1 MNELMIDWR
10 ELKPERGLTVMAL
23 VGWRHYWIF
32 QNPPRIELQVLAL
45 LAMVFGWIAWPN
57 AAAMA
62 IETMPIQRFEPFKGT
77 VIASDPSV
85 VFDGKMY
92 HMAYTELDWQTNRTV
107 IAMAVS
113 ADGRN
118 WTPVDSGDSIP
129 GVVVR
134 GREDTQDQNV
144 EAPEL
149 VMTETGWLLY
159 FSGYRDEGTPSKGFP
174 ASLWLASSTDG
185 IHFTRLG
192 NGPVMEPTVGWYD
205 NDAIHSPA
213 ILRVNGTY
221 VMAYAGHAYTNT
233 SKISQ
238 GGTYILAAES
248 ADGIVW
254 KKLDRPLLGPGAG
267 PVWMNDGA
275 AEPEL
280 VFDSKGKLHLLLTG
294 LKGEDRVIGIA
305 DTPEWPEPFT
315 VRPTAVV
322 VPDASR
328 DEVQVLAP
336 TVVVKDGIARIW
348 YLSYAKVASGLT
360 FQIGQADLNELLLS
374 Q

>member
-1 MNELMIDWR
+1 MIAGR
-10 ELKPERGLTVMAL
+10 ELKPGKGLIAMAL
-23 VGWRHYWIF
+23 AVWRHNWVSE
-32 QNPPRIELQVLAL
+32 NPPHIELLVVAF
-45 LAMVFGWIAWPN
+45 LAMMFGWIAWPG

-62 IETMPIQRFEPFKGT
+62 METMPIRRFAPFKGT

-113 ADGRN
+113 DDGRN
-118 WTPVDSGDSIP
+118 WTPVDSGDAIP

-149 VMTETGWLLY
+149 VLTDTGWFLY
-159 FSGYRDEGTPSKGFP
+159 FSGYRDEGVPSKGFP

-192 NGPVMEPTVGWYD
+192 NGPVMEPTAGWYD

-213 ILRVNGTY
+213 ILRMNGIY
-221 VMAYAGHAYTNT
+221 VMAYAGHAYTDT
-233 SKISQ
+233 SKISR
-238 GGTYILAAES
+238 GGNHILGAES

-254 KKLDRPLLGPGAG
+254 NKLDRPLLGPGAG
-267 PVWMNDGA
+267 PVWMNDGV

-280 VFDSKGKLHLLLTG
+280 VVDGVGKLHLLLTG
-294 LKGEDRVIGIA
+294 LKGEDRVIGLA
-305 DTPEWPEPFT
+305 DTLEWPGPFT
-315 VRPTAVV
+315 VRPMAVV
-322 VPDASR
+322 APDASR

-336 TVVVKDGIARIW
+336 TAVVKDAIARIW
-348 YLSYAKVASGLT
+348 YLSYAKAASGLT
-360 FQIGQADLNELLLS
+360 FQIGQADLNEALLR